1 MHNFDSVPLARV
13 ACPGLCS
20 WMCFI
25 QIVEG
30 RMRRFLI
37 ALAITLLPSFA
48 IAAHGG
54 GHMGGWGGGH
64 MGGWGGG
71 HMGGWG
77 GHPRAAMIGGGMG
90 GWRGGNWHHA
100 AFSPWKILPSP
111 QPVFL
116 CRSAFLRRLRLRL
129 LALGAHG
136 MGSTQDLGV
145 RLLNKSSRCE
155 GTAECPLLWQSGHS
169 YEMTY
174 ESCVAIPLRG
184 SNERRVAP
192 CK

>member
-100 AFSPWKILPSP
+100 AFRHGRFFHRHNRFFF
-111 QPVFL
+111 V
-116 CRSAFLRRLRLRL
+116 
-129 LALGAHG
+129 GAPFIAAYG
-136 MGSTQDLGV
+136 YDCWRWVPTAWGV
-145 RLLNKSSRCE
+145 RRIWVCD
-155 GTAECPLLWQSGHS
+155 
-169 YEMTY
+169 Y
-174 ESCVAIPLRG
+174 
-184 SNERRVAP
+184 
-192 CK
+192 